1 MNAFSFPFRFVRGRV
16 PVIDT
21 TTDQYSAQIISSIIQ
36 TEIGELQI
44 TPSFGTDPAEFD
56 QFDVANLTYDV
67 ARYFPQIEIESIS
80 QVDKEDGTVSVQ
92 VAFKQ
97 NPYNRNG

>member
-1 MNAFSFPFRFVRGRV
+1 MGGRV
-16 PVIDT
+16 PSIDT

-67 ARYFPQIEIESIS
+67 ARYFPDIGIETIS
-80 QVDKEDGTVSVQ
+80 QFVEEDGTVSVQ
-92 VAFKQ
+92 VAFK
-97 NPYNRNG
+97 

>member
-1 MNAFSFPFRFVRGRV
+1 MRGRV
-16 PVIDT
+16 PSIDT

-67 ARYFPQIEIESIS
+67 ARYFPDIGIETIS
-80 QVDKEDGTVSVQ
+80 QFVEEDGTVSVQ
-92 VAFKQ
+92 VAFK
-97 NPYNRNG
+97 